1 MTFKQKVHYRLAPVF
16 HYFFDR
22 PKVLGDVSPEHYL
35 SIAACVKNEGR
46 YLREWIEYHLW
57 AGVDHFYIYD
67 NGSTDNTKEVLKPYI
82 ESGVVTYHYW
92 FGPWKRLEGSPQVKM
107 YKDAVARYRYCTKW
121 MAIIDA
127 DEFIALSK
135 EGKRQFGCT
144 GGGLPSSLSSASNAQ
159 ASA

>member
-22 PKVLGDVSPEHYL
+22 PKVLDEVSPEHYL

-82 ESGVVTYHYW
+82 ESGRVTYHYW
-92 FGPWKRLEGSPQVKM
+92 VEERKQYQRKRQVWM
-107 YKDAVARYRYCTKW
+107 YNDALVRYRYCTKW
-121 MAIIDA
+121 MALIDA

-144 GGGLPSSLSSASNAQ
+144 GGGLPSSLASMSSALL
-159 ASA
+159 SA